1 MLETIKK
8 KYTLTEICLFL
19 LLAVQVG
26 FTSFINLFYNAP
38 LNDYDAAGAY
48 VHILE
53 IYKSHTLFPS
63 TYGYA
68 TTMDVDS
75 MVGPASLVFAL
86 CKDVFMAQGI
96 CNIIVVL
103 AYLFVIREIFATI
116 GADRRAMLI
125 TMILVI
131 LPYSMSIVGYWDVM
145 FVGAAANA
153 VRNLI
158 PLLYFSILL
167 DLRQDRRGK
176 LLWIKVAACLLLM
189 LLTSISA
196 GYYVMLFGILSLIA
210 CDFYLFLKKGEPAEL
225 LSLRWGLHI
234 MMAVIC
240 MIGLRIQSHMGF
252 TSRSAEQTIVP
263 AIRFSQNMGAW
274 FTGIF
279 ELFGALPEEGEVA
292 LSDLV
297 GRTMALKYGICLF
310 FLGSFLLFLLRFLR
324 QQMIRPHVLY
334 VLFVGIIDA
343 LALLFLDT
351 TYGTLTYEY
360 RYHIMPMLFVMMGGG
375 FFLNEILTSG
385 NETAKR
391 MISLAAIVVLT
402 ATIGYA
408 DSVARI
414 YVDFKDAPDGV
425 NRSSSVLKE
434 IDDFI
439 EENGIETAIIYSDLF
454 GIESR
459 KLRAYGDT
467 TDYVYYPISDG
478 APAYGWGGS
487 SRVQLKNGHTGKT
500 AMITTSVEFD
510 AAPDTIRS
518 VATYLG
524 QAGNMDI
531 YLIPEGAFDL

>member
-26 FTSFINLFYNAP
+26 FTSYINLFYNAK
-38 LNDYDAAGAY
+38 LNDYDASGAY

-75 MVGPASLVFAL
+75 TVGLAAIIFGI
-86 CKDVFMAQGI
+86 CKNVFMAQGI

-103 AYLFVIREIFATI
+103 AYLFVIREIFTAI
-116 GADRRAMLI
+116 GADKRAMLT

-131 LPYSMSIVGYWDVM
+131 LPYSMSMVGYWDVM

-167 DLRQDRRGK
+167 DIRTERRGK
-176 LLWIKVAACLLLM
+176 LFWIKVATCLLMM

-210 CDFYLFLKKGEPAEL
+210 CDFYQFLKKGELAEL
-225 LSLRWGLHI
+225 ISLRWVLHI
-234 MMAVIC
+234 VMAIVC
-240 MIGLRIQSHMGF
+240 LLGLRIQNHMGF
-252 TSRSAEQTIVP
+252 TSRSSEQTVVP
-263 AIRFSQNMGAW
+263 AIRFTQNLGAW

-279 ELFGALPEEGEVA
+279 ELFGALPEEGETA
-292 LSDLV
+292 LSDMV

-310 FLGSFLLFLLRFLR
+310 FLGSFLFFLFRFLR
-324 QQMIRPHVLY
+324 QRSDRPHIMY

-351 TYGTLTYEY
+351 TYGALTYEY
-360 RYHIMPMLFVMMGGG
+360 RYHIMPMLFVMMGSG
-375 FFLNEILTSG
+375 FFLNEILTTG

-391 MISLAAIVVLT
+391 MISILAIAVL
-402 ATIGYA
+402 AVTIGYA
-408 DSVARI
+408 DAVARI
-414 YVDFKDAPDGV
+414 YVEFKDAPDGV
-425 NRSSSVLKE
+425 NRSSVVLKE

-439 EENGIETAIIYSDLF
+439 EKNGIETAVIYSDLF

-478 APAYGWGGS
+478 APVYGWGGS

-500 AMITTSVEFD
+500 AMITTSVEFE
-510 AAPDTIRS
+510 AAPEEIRS
-518 VATYLG
+518 AATHIG

-531 YLIPEGAFDL
+531 YLIPEGTFDL